1 MSAIEVGGA
10 FLMGLMGSA
19 HCLLMCGPIAAISC
33 ASDRRSSKSG
43 IAAGLLPHAGR
54 LSSYVVLGAGAGAA
68 GGAVLALLPVSV
80 LQIAVRILIA
90 LVLVLV
96 GLYMGG
102 WVRGLFSR
110 VERAA
115 APVFL
120 RLSRGGQLGATAT
133 ASMRYVQG
141 AVWGLLPCGLVYGA
155 LALAMLAGSAQ
166 RGALVLL
173 AFGAGTLPAMV
184 TAGFFAQGLRRV
196 VADRRVRGW
205 AGLLLA
211 AAGTVHLSLGVR
223 ATLALDLQRSLVT
236 RSTTETPPEGE
247 EPLPV
252 APPSCH

>member
-1 MSAIEVGGA
+1 
-10 FLMGLMGSA
+10 MGLMGST
-19 HCLLMCGPIAAISC
+19 HCLVMCGPVAAITC
-33 ASDRRSSKSG
+33 AKDQGSTSSA

-54 LSSYVVLGAGAGAA
+54 ITSYVVLGAVAGAA

-102 WVRGLFSR
+102 WVRGLFAR
-110 VERAA
+110 IERAA
-115 APVFL
+115 APLFA
-120 RLSRGGQLGATAT
+120 RLSRGGKLGGPRTAR
-133 ASMRYVQG
+133 MRYLQG
-141 AVWGLLPCGLVYGA
+141 TVWGLLPCGLVYGG

-184 TAGFFAQGLRRV
+184 TAGFFAQGLRRIV
-196 VADRRVRGW
+196 SDRRVRGW

-223 ATLALDLQRSLVT
+223 ATLALDMQRSLGA
-236 RSTTETPPEGE
+236 RGASETAPEAE
-247 EPLPV
+247 EPRPI